1 MDCQFIHINGQ
12 LVKRFMFRDYLGY
25 ICYIDCKDGKVFCI
39 GRKDD
44 FEQCTSSIHP
54 RRFREMIRSMCEDSW
69 FNDYVVF
76 LEAISKDEQLFKIAK
91 EEIGEALKNK
101 LNQVQR
107 MTEALT
113 KVY

>member
-54 RRFREMIRSMCEDSW
+54 RRFREIII
-69 FNDYVVF
+69 FV
-76 LEAISKDEQLFKIAK
+76 
-91 EEIGEALKNK
+91 EEIHKKLPNITIGRLYLLLKK
-101 LNQVQR
+101 
-107 MTEALT
+107 
-113 KVY
+113 